1 MKEYISVINS
11 SNINSII
18 KNLKTVD
25 LKTFEEGYITE
36 ITGNIPFF
44 EIDYELNLKDDFN
57 RLGIKDIFDINKT
70 NLSNITNEQA
80 YIRDS
85 QNKTIINFS
94 NDGIKAASAISYYG
108 GGAGDCGFDYE
119 FEVPVKTI
127 YLTFDKPYLFLVRDK
142 TTNEVWFTGT
152 VYEPMKE
159 YPEEYWDY

>member
-1 MKEYISVINS
+1 MKVFAKDLKTYENTTLQYVGIMPKKLELKEYISVINS

-127 YLTFDKPYLFLVRDK
+127 YLT
-142 TTNEVWFTGT
+142 NTGII
-152 VYEPMKE
+152 KKI
-159 YPEEYWDY
+159 